1 MIYRG
6 STPTHTF
13 VFPFELKNITN
24 MYITYR
30 QKGCNVLQKNF
41 EDDFE
46 SFTADLEN
54 KEVNITLSQK
64 DTLAFS
70 CGEKYTDNIVEI
82 QVRVLLESGS
92 VVASD
97 PIRDR
102 VCNIAANFVMHDTD
116 KRLSDTVIIYDGG
129 NVGN

>member
-30 QKGCNVLQKNF
+30 QNGKNIVQKSF
-41 EDDFE
+41 ETDFE
-46 SFTADLEN
+46 SFAADLEN
-54 KEVNITLSQK
+54 KEVSIALSQE

-82 QVRVLLESGS
+82 QIRVLLDSGS
-92 VVASD
+92 VIISD
-97 PIRDR
+97 PTHDR
-102 VCNIAANFVMHDTD
+102 VCDTATDFVICDTD
-116 KRLSDTVIIYDGG
+116 KRLSDTVMIYDGG
-129 NVGN
+129 DVGN